1 MFTTGVTIHETVTGL
16 KGELSRLLKWQLS
29 DSLIAAVASIHG
41 CGSRIREVGGDTHF
55 QPVQEVLDRYGL
67 TLETN

>member
-1 MFTTGVTIHETVTGL
+1 VSPARRGRCGTPSAGRVSTSAAEPG
-16 KGELSRLLKWQLS
+16 
-29 DSLIAAVASIHG
+29 DSG
-41 CGSRIREVGGDTHF
+41 DCEEGGDTFF